1 MSCGIAYM
9 TNMHIAY
16 KSLKM
21 LKFVY
26 FAMRLVPLELA
37 GNVIL
42 VICDSAVVQTMLSVY
57 GFLRFLSV

>member
-1 MSCGIAYM
+1 M

-16 KSLKM
+16 KFLKM

-37 GNVIL
+37 GNMIL
-42 VICDSAVVQTMLSVY
+42 VICNSAVPKIMLSVY

>member
-1 MSCGIAYM
+1 M
-9 TNMHIAY
+9 TNTHIAY

-26 FAMRLVPLELA
+26 FAIILVPLELA

-42 VICDSAVVQTMLSVY
+42 VICNSVVLQMMLSVY
-57 GFLRFLSV
+57 GFLRFLGV

>member
-1 MSCGIAYM
+1 M
-9 TNMHIAY
+9 TNTPVAC

-26 FAMRLVPLELA
+26 FAMQLVPLELA

-42 VICDSAVVQTMLSVY
+42 VTCYSAVLQMMLSVY
-57 GFLRFLSV
+57 GFLRF

>member
-1 MSCGIAYM
+1 M
-9 TNMHIAY
+9 TNTNIAY

-26 FAMRLVPLELA
+26 FPMRLVPLELA
-37 GNVIL
+37 GNVIV
-42 VICDSAVVQTMLSVY
+42 VICNSAVLQMLLSVY